1 MSALVTPRRAPPAGV
16 AFAAGVVLAAAF
28 AAPGVIALSQGL
40 IAPSEPRLTRA
51 LVAAFGGITL
61 PIVGATV
68 AGWSFGVGTRTRTR
82 ADLLVAAGM
91 PELRAAWPMLAVALA
106 VAAGGSS
113 LVAGV
118 VVAALR
124 AHHHLGAGSLA
135 MRDALG
141 TAWAVMLGA
150 AAWTSLAALLVA
162 RSGRAGRA
170 WFVVAID
177 LGLRLLPG
185 AVSWVA
191 PSSHVANLLGAPPA
205 ASFVHVPVLAQSLSV
220 VALLAFALVAGA
232 AAVRRYQGA
241 P

>member
-1 MSALVTPRRAPPAGV
+1 MSALVAPRKMPPAAL
-16 AFAAGVVLAAAF
+16 AFAAGAVVAAAF
-28 AAPGVIALSQGL
+28 AAPAVIALSQGL

-51 LVAAFGGITL
+51 LVGAFGGITL
-61 PIVGATV
+61 PIVGAAV
-68 AGWSFGVGTRTRTR
+68 ASWFFGVGTRARTR
-82 ADLLVAAGM
+82 ADLLVAAGL
-91 PELRAAWPMLAVALA
+91 PELRAAWPLLAVAIA

-113 LVAGV
+113 LVAAL

-124 AHHHLGAGSLA
+124 AHHHLGAGSLLV
-135 MRDALG
+135 RDALG

-177 LGLRLLPG
+177 LGSRLLPG
-185 AVSWVA
+185 AVAWAA
-191 PSSHVANLLGAPPA
+191 PSSHVANLLGAPPG
-205 ASFVHVPVLAQSLSV
+205 ASLVHVPVIAQSLSV
-220 VALLAFALVAGA
+220 VALLALSLVAGA
-232 AAVRRYQGA
+232 AAARRYQGA